1 MKTAGFGIVFIQL
14 LDIILHAATNQLEPL
29 RVASNLVILLWL
41 AVIASGRLK
50 LRSRLLS
57 VAAVSGYLLL
67 NLIFLALEGVTNPQ
81 QGGALRLSLFGL
93 VSATVLLSGLFMYW
107 RETKS

>member
-14 LDIILHAATNQLEPL
+14 LDIILHAATHQLEPL

-41 AVIASGRLK
+41 AIIASGRLK
-50 LRSRLLS
+50 LHSRLLS

-67 NLIFLALEGVTNPQ
+67 NLTFLALEGVTNPQ

-93 VSATVLLSGLFMYW
+93 VAATGLLSGLFIYL
-107 RETKS
+107 RKTNS